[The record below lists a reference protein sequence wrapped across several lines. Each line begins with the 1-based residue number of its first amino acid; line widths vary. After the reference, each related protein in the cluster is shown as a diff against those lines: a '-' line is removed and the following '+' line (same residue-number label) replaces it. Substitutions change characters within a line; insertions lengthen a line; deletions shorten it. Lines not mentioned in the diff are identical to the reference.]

1 MMEGKGY
8 YESEKLGSRKDMSEE
23 KILKPRPKS

>member
-1 MMEGKGY
+1 MEGKGY